1 MRILLW
7 LLPTCLALTA
17 CNVALS
23 DHPMLAGEPR
33 SPLKLRVGLWS
44 LEDADCRFKA
54 ERPRRHWPKC
64 ATWVVI
70 DDGKVVGGKDLPPGD
85 LPVELVIA
93 DGPPPILEYPFTGE
107 SDNKQKYK
115 GYAYLVL
122 EPADADAGG
131 SVSDLRAWFVACGV
145 VKQSNSLGPNIQ
157 HFPGLNEDCYLQS
170 LAALRAAAAAGPQ
183 GTDEKARWRWIRAG
197 AN

>member
-33 SPLKLRVGLWS
+33 SPLKLRDGLWS

-93 DGPPPILEYPFTGE
+93 DGTPTSSWNRPTRTPGAASATCGHG
-107 SDNKQKYK
+107 SS
-115 GYAYLVL
+115 
-122 EPADADAGG
+122 PA
-131 SVSDLRAWFVACGV
+131 AW
-145 VKQSNSLGPNIQ
+145 
-157 HFPGLNEDCYLQS
+157 
-170 LAALRAAAAAGPQ
+170 
-183 GTDEKARWRWIRAG
+183 
-197 AN
+197 